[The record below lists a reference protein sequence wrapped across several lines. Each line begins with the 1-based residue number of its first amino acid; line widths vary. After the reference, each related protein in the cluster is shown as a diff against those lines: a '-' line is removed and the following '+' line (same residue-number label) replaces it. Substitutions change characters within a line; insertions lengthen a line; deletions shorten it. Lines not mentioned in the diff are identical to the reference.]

1 MVEYMSA
8 HVPEELS
15 DEVRRQAYAYVLGQY
30 LGDGYIAMHRRGVGR
45 LRIVCSDDW
54 PLVRDRVARS
64 MEILLPR
71 NVVGYVPKQGCV
83 EVAMYS
89 KRWFALIPQHGP
101 GRKHLRSIQLQP
113 WQRPIVLRD
122 HVREFVCGLLH
133 SDGCR
138 SINRVVT
145 RGRPYEYPRYFF
157 SNRSEDIHGLFR
169 QALTEG
175 GMHTT
180 RSGWHQSVARRA
192 DVELLD
198 RWGADK
204 SSPWP
209 AGEECPGRDSN
220 PQGPKTNGF

>member
-1 MVEYMSA
+1 MGM
-8 HVPEELS
+8 HWPEELF
-15 DEVRRQAYAYVLGQY
+15 DEERHRSYAYLLGQY
-30 LGDGYIAMHRRGVGR
+30 LGDGYLATHRRGVGR

-64 MEILLPR
+64 MEVLFPH

-101 GRKHLRSIQLQP
+101 GRKHLRRIHLEE
-113 WQRPIVLRD
+113 WQEEIVLAGNA
-122 HVREFVCGLLH
+122 REFVCGLLH

-145 RGRPYEYPRYFF
+145 RGRSYEYARYFF

-169 QALTEG
+169 EALAVG
-175 GMHTT
+175 GMRST

-192 DVELLD
+192 DVERLD
-198 RWGADK
+198 RWGGDK

-209 AGEECPGRDSN
+209 EGAGCPGRDSN
-220 PQGPKTNGF
+220 PQDREANGV